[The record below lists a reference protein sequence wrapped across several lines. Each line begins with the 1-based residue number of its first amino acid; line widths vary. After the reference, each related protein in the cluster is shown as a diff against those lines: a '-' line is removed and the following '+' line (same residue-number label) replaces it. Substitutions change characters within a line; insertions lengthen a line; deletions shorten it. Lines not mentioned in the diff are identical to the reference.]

1 MNLMEL
7 LKSALLGLV
16 QGITEWLPISSTG
29 HMLLLDQF
37 MKLEVSE
44 AFMSMFIVVIQ
55 LGSILALL
63 VLYFHK
69 LNPLSPGKS
78 KREKRETILLWFK
91 VAVASLPAAVIGL
104 LFDDKIEALFSS
116 AISIATMLIL
126 YGVLFIVLEH
136 RNKRRKAVI
145 TDINEMGYGTA
156 ALMGVFQVLALIP
169 GTSRSGS
176 TILGGILLGCSR
188 TVAAEFSF
196 FMAIPVMFG
205 ASLLRMLKF
214 GFVFSNSEWMI
225 LLVGTFVAFVSS
237 ILAIRFLM
245 QYIRRNDFSVFGWYR
260 ILLGAVVVAYFFL
273 VRAA

>member
-1 MNLMEL
+1 MNLIEL

-29 HMLLLDQF
+29 HMLLLDEV
-37 MKLEVSE
+37 MKLDVSPD
-44 AFMSMFIVVIQ
+44 FMSMFIVVIQ

-63 VLYFHK
+63 VLYFNK
-69 LNPLSPGKS
+69 LNPFAPSKS
-78 KREKRETILLWFK
+78 RRQKRETLELWFK
-91 VAVASLPAAVIGL
+91 VAVASVPAAVIGL
-104 LFDDKIEALFSS
+104 LFDDKIEALFSGYV
-116 AISIATMLIL
+116 SIAIMLIV
-126 YGVLFIVLEH
+126 YGVLFILLEQ
-136 RNKRRKAVI
+136 RNKRVKPQISEI
-145 TDINEMGYGTA
+145 TEMGYGTSA
-156 ALMGVFQVLALIP
+156 MMGVFQVLALVP

-205 ASLLRMLKF
+205 ASLLRIIKF
-214 GFVFSNSEWMI
+214 GLVFSSAEWMI
-225 LLVGTFVAFVSS
+225 LGVGTTVAFVAS

-260 ILLGAVVVAYFFL
+260 ILLGGAVLAYFFL
-273 VRAA
+273 VRA

>member
-1 MNLMEL
+1 MNVIEL

-29 HMLLLDQF
+29 HMLLLDEV
-37 MKLEVSE
+37 MKLDVSP

-63 VLYFHK
+63 VLYFNK
-69 LNPLSPGKS
+69 LNPFAPSKS
-78 KREKRETILLWFK
+78 RKQKRETLELWFK
-91 VAVASLPAAVIGL
+91 VAAASVPAAIIGL
-104 LFDDKIEALFSS
+104 LFDDKIEALFSGYV
-116 AISIATMLIL
+116 SIAVMLIV
-126 YGVLFIVLEH
+126 YGVLFILLEQ
-136 RNKRRKAVI
+136 RNKRSKPQIAEI
-145 TDINEMGYGTA
+145 SEMGYGTA
-156 ALMGVFQVLALIP
+156 AMMGVFQVLALVP

-205 ASLLRMLKF
+205 ASLLRIAKF
-214 GFVFSNSEWMI
+214 GLVFSSAEWMI
-225 LLVGTFVAFVSS
+225 LGVGTLVAFIAS
-237 ILAIRFLM
+237 ILAIQFLM

-260 ILLGAVVVAYFFL
+260 IALGAAVLAYFFL
-273 VRAA
+273 VRA

>member
-1 MNLMEL
+1 MNVIEL

-29 HMLLLDQF
+29 HMLLLDEV
-37 MKLEVSE
+37 MKLDVSP

-63 VLYFHK
+63 VLYFNK
-69 LNPLSPGKS
+69 LNPFAPSKS
-78 KREKRETILLWFK
+78 RKQKRETLELWFK
-91 VAVASLPAAVIGL
+91 VAAASVPAAIIGL
-104 LFDDKIEALFSS
+104 LFDDKIEALFSGYV
-116 AISIATMLIL
+116 SIAVMLIV
-126 YGVLFIVLEH
+126 YGVLFILLEQ
-136 RNKRRKAVI
+136 RNKRSKPQIAEI
-145 TDINEMGYGTA
+145 SEMGYGTA
-156 ALMGVFQVLALIP
+156 AMMGVFQVLALVP

-205 ASLLRMLKF
+205 ASLLRIAKF
-214 GFVFSNSEWMI
+214 GLVFSSAEWMI
-225 LLVGTFVAFVSS
+225 LGVGTLVAFIAS
-237 ILAIRFLM
+237 ILAIQFLM

-260 ILLGAVVVAYFFL
+260 IVLGLAVLAYFFL
-273 VRAA
+273 VRA

>member
-1 MNLMEL
+1 MNLLEL

-63 VLYFHK
+63 VLYFNK
-69 LNPLSPGKS
+69 LNPLSPSKS
-78 KREKRETILLWFK
+78 KREKRETIMLWFK

-104 LFDDKIEALFSS
+104 LFDDKIEALFSG
-116 AISIATMLIL
+116 AVSIAVMLVL

-214 GFVFSNSEWMI
+214 GFVFSSAEWMI
-225 LLVGTFVAFVSS
+225 LLVGTFIAFVSS
-237 ILAIRFLM
+237 IIAIRFLM
-245 QYIRRNDFSVFGWYR
+245 QYIRRNDFSIFGWYR
-260 ILLGAVVVAYFFL
+260 ILLGAAVFAYFFL
-273 VRAA
+273 VKA

>member
-1 MNLMEL
+1 MNVIEL

-29 HMLLLDQF
+29 HMLLLDEV
-37 MKLEVSE
+37 MKLEVSP

-63 VLYFHK
+63 VLYFNK
-69 LNPLSPGKS
+69 LNPFAPS
-78 KREKRETILLWFK
+78 KNRKQKRETLELWFK
-91 VAVASLPAAVIGL
+91 VAVASVPAAIIGL
-104 LFDDKIEALFSS
+104 LFDDKIEALFSGYV
-116 AISIATMLIL
+116 SIAVMLIV
-126 YGVLFIVLEH
+126 YGVLFIVLEKH
-136 RNKRRKAVI
+136 NKRRKAQI
-145 TDINEMGYGTA
+145 TEISEMGYGTA
-156 ALMGVFQVLALIP
+156 AMMGVFQVLALVP

-205 ASLLRMLKF
+205 ASLLRIAKF
-214 GFVFSNSEWMI
+214 GLVFSSAEWMI
-225 LLVGTFVAFVSS
+225 LGVGTLVAFIAS
-237 ILAIRFLM
+237 ILAIQFLM

-260 ILLGAVVVAYFFL
+260 IALGAAVLAYFFL
-273 VRAA
+273 TRA

>member
-214 GFVFSNSEWMI
+214 GFVFSSSEWMI

-260 ILLGAVVVAYFFL
+260 ILLGAVVFAYFFL
-273 VRAA
+273 IRAA

>member
-104 LFDDKIEALFSS
+104 LFDDKIEALFSG
-116 AISIATMLIL
+116 AVSIATMLIL

-214 GFVFSNSEWMI
+214 GFVFSSSEWMI

-260 ILLGAVVVAYFFL
+260 ILLGAVVFAYFFL
-273 VRAA
+273 IRAA

>member
-1 MNLMEL
+1 MNLLEL

-104 LFDDKIEALFSS
+104 LFDDKIEALFSG

>member
-1 MNLMEL
+1 MEL

-69 LNPLSPGKS
+69 LNPLSHGKS

-104 LFDDKIEALFSS
+104 LFDDKIEALFSG

>member
-1 MNLMEL
+1 MNLIEL

-29 HMLLLDQF
+29 HMLLLDEV
-37 MKLEVSE
+37 MKLDVSP

-63 VLYFHK
+63 VLYFNK
-69 LNPLSPGKS
+69 LNPFAPSKS
-78 KREKRETILLWFK
+78 RRQKRETLELWFK
-91 VAVASLPAAVIGL
+91 VAVASVPAAVIGL
-104 LFDDKIEALFSS
+104 LFDDKIEALFSGYV
-116 AISIATMLIL
+116 SIAIMLIV
-126 YGVLFIVLEH
+126 YGVLFILLEQ
-136 RNKRRKAVI
+136 RNKRVKPQISEI
-145 TDINEMGYGTA
+145 TEMGYGTA
-156 ALMGVFQVLALIP
+156 AMMGVFQVLALVP

-205 ASLLRMLKF
+205 ASLLRIIKF
-214 GFVFSNSEWMI
+214 GLVFSSAEWMI
-225 LLVGTFVAFVSS
+225 LGVGTAVAFVAS

-245 QYIRRNDFSVFGWYR
+245 QYIRRHDFSVFGWYR
-260 ILLGAVVVAYFFL
+260 ILLGAAVLAYFFL
-273 VRAA
+273 VRA

>member
-1 MNLMEL
+1 MNVMEL

-29 HMLLLDQF
+29 HMLLLDEV
-37 MKLEVSE
+37 MKLDVSP

-63 VLYFHK
+63 VLYFNK
-69 LNPLSPGKS
+69 LNPFAPS
-78 KREKRETILLWFK
+78 KNRKQKRETIELWFK
-91 VAVASLPAAVIGL
+91 VAVASVPAAIIGL
-104 LFDDKIEALFSS
+104 LFDDKIEALFSGYV
-116 AISIATMLIL
+116 SIATMLIV
-126 YGVLFIVLEH
+126 YGVLFILLER
-136 RNKRRKAVI
+136 RNKRVKPQ
-145 TDINEMGYGTA
+145 INEMTEMGYGTA

-205 ASLLRMLKF
+205 ASLLRIVKF
-214 GFVFSNSEWMI
+214 GLVFSSTEWQI
-225 LLVGTFVAFVSS
+225 LGVGVLVAFVAS
-237 ILAIRFLM
+237 ILAIQFLM

-260 ILLGAVVVAYFFL
+260 IVLGIAVLAYFL
-273 VRAA
+273 IARA

>member
-104 LFDDKIEALFSS
+104 LFDDKIEALFSG